1 MQIMERRKLKPFITK
16 DKSEIKE
23 FYRSQSMSL
32 AEATVEV
39 GQTTECH
46 LHRRSEEIYYIVEG
60 EGLMEIEGE
69 EEGVSKQQAVIIP
82 SGKKH
87 RITNIGD
94 GQLRFLCLCSPS
106 YSDEDT
112 VLVRGFPKMDED
124 EEKSY

>member
-1 MQIMERRKLKPFITK
+1 L
-16 DKSEIKE
+16 
-23 FYRSQSMSL
+23 
-32 AEATVEV
+32 
-39 GQTTECH
+39 
-46 LHRRSEEIYYIVEG
+46 EG

-69 EEGVSKQQAVIIP
+69 EEEVSKQQAVIIP

-112 VLVRGFPKMDED
+112 VLVKGRSQKCM
-124 EEKSY
+124 KI